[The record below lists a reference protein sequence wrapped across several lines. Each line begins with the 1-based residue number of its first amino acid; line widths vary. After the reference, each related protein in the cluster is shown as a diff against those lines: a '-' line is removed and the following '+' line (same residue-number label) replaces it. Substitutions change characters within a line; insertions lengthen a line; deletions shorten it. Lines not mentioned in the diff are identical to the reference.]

1 MRARWV
7 TDAAAHRDGICPHVK
22 VRWHPL
28 GKGLL
33 KHMKPLQFSLEELR
47 DELLRHRT
55 SVRSR

>member
-1 MRARWV
+1 M
-7 TDAAAHRDGICPHVK
+7 K